1 MKNANLLLINWLV
14 ILALLLSGCGGFGGA
29 ATPTIEPVDEVD
41 FTPIVSATGV
51 VVPSRWA
58 VLSVSL
64 PGILEELLVAEDQV
78 VTAGE
83 TLLRLEG
90 KEELQAAI
98 SAANLEL
105 QSAEQA
111 LEDLYEAPEVRTA
124 AAAQAIVEAEQALD
138 DAQRRLRNLKSIAEQ
153 FDIEQA
159 QANLV
164 LARDRLDKAQEDYD
178 PYANKPEDN
187 LVRAALLSKL
197 AQAREHYQAAE
208 RLLNNLIGQ
217 ASELDLKEAEADL
230 ALAEAHLLEAQQDYE
245 DLKAGPDPDTV
256 RLAEARVSNAREQ
269 LAAAQAALEDL
280 ELVAPFDGTVS
291 GIDVRA
297 SEWVQPGQPVMTLA
311 DLSGLRIE
319 TTDLNEIDVARVEA
333 GDEVAITFDALP
345 DVEVRGTVVRIAP
358 KAAEGSGVN
367 YTVVVEMDEAPAQL
381 RWGMT
386 AFVDIEVD

>member
-1 MKNANLLLINWLV
+1 MKIAKEFLATWLIVISLLI
-14 ILALLLSGCGGFGGA
+14 SGCGGFGGTL
-29 ATPTIEPVDEVD
+29 TPTASPEDEAD
-41 FTPIVSATGV
+41 FIPIVSATGV
-51 VVPSRWA
+51 VIPERWA
-58 VLSVSL
+58 VLSL
-64 PGILEELLVAEDQV
+64 AIPGKIEEVPVKEDQAVSAEEV
-78 VTAGE
+78 V
-83 TLLRLEG
+83 LRLEG
-90 KEELQAAI
+90 KEDLQAAI
-98 SAANLEL
+98 SAANLDL

-111 LEDLYEAPEVRTA
+111 LDDLYKAPEVRTA
-124 AAAQAIVEAEQALD
+124 AAAQAIVAAEQALD

-197 AQAREHYQAAE
+197 AQTRKQYEAAE

-217 ASELDLKEAEADL
+217 ANELDLKEAEANE
-230 ALAEAHLLEAQQDYE
+230 ALAEANLLKAQQDYQ
-245 DLKAGPDPDTV
+245 DLQAGPDPDTV
-256 RLAEARVSNAREQ
+256 RLAEARVSNAKEQ
-269 LAAAQAALEDL
+269 LSATKAALEDL
-280 ELVAPFDGTVS
+280 ELRAPFNGTVS
-291 GIDVRA
+291 GIEVRA

-311 DLSGLRIE
+311 DLEGLRIE
-319 TTDLNEIDVARVEA
+319 TTDLNEIDVARIEV
-333 GDEVAITFDALP
+333 GDAVTITFDALP
-345 DVEVRGTVVRIAP
+345 DVEVKGKVTRIAS

-367 YTVVVEMDEAPAQL
+367 YPVVIEMDEVPEQL